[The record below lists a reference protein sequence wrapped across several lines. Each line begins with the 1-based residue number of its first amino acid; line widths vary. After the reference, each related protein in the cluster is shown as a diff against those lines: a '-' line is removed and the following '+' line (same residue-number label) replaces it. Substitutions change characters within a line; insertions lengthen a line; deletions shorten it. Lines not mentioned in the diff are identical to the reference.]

1 VWDNHFEE
9 KAMENNELYLS
20 IIRSLAEK
28 NEGEGEWFEFKMN
41 NADPM
46 MIGEDVSALSNMARI
61 RGMDKAYLIWGVEDR
76 THERLGSHF
85 DPWVSKKGNED
96 LIPWLRLELSP
107 TIQFA
112 FHFAEDG
119 DKRFVVLQIDAAQEL
134 PTRFAGNAYCRLES
148 YTKDIR
154 SQPQIERQLLLALML
169 RQGENDIAL
178 GGLSEEELFSYLDF
192 PAYYKAFGFIVP
204 VTREEMIKAFL
215 REGFIQRSS
224 GGDYAI
230 SNLGALTFASDLRRF
245 PNLGAR
251 LVRVG
256 ERKNGVA
263 TQIVNPKDF
272 VEGYA
277 ISFAKILE
285 YVLSLTKPEERVDET
300 GHTVVDALY
309 PPILVREALTNMMI
323 HQDISVSGESLM
335 VWVSEKSLSFSN
347 PGSLDVPV
355 DRIIDIAPK
364 ARNEKLAAFLRRL
377 GIGDSQGSGFDKIES
392 ALEEKRMPSAVI
404 YAVSD
409 SVRLEIEAK
418 TSYADYSEEERIR
431 SVYYCAC
438 LCHENRVTMDND
450 FLRKRFGLS
459 EKERPLISRLLG
471 RCVELGRIKLADPNV
486 GVRNRSYVPYWA

>member
-1 VWDNHFEE
+1 
-9 KAMENNELYLS
+9 MESNELYLS
-20 IIRSLAEK
+20 IVRSLANK

-41 NADPM
+41 NSDPA
-46 MIGEDVSALSNMARI
+46 MIGEDISALSNMARI
-61 RGMDKAYLIWGVEDR
+61 LGMDKAYLIWGVEDQS
-76 THERLGSHF
+76 HALLGSTF
-85 DPWVSKKGNED
+85 DPWKSKKGNED
-96 LIPWLRLELSP
+96 LIPWLRLEVSS
-107 TIQFA
+107 TIQFS
-112 FHFAEDG
+112 FHLAIEG
-119 DKRFVVLQIDAAQEL
+119 AKRFIVLQIDAAQEL
-134 PTRFAGNAYCRLES
+134 PTRFAGNAFCRLES

-169 RQGENDIAL
+169 RQGENDTAL

-204 VTREEMIKAFL
+204 ATREEMIKAFI
-215 REGFIQRSS
+215 REGFIKLSS

-230 SNLGALTFASDLRRF
+230 LNLGALTFASDLRRF
-245 PNLGAR
+245 PNLGSR

-256 ERKNGVA
+256 ERKNGVS
-263 TQIVNPKDF
+263 TQIANPKDF

-277 ISFAKILE
+277 ISFDKILD
-285 YVLSLTKPEERVDET
+285 YVLSLTKPEERVNKE
-300 GHTVVDALY
+300 GRTVVDTLY
-309 PPILVREALTNMMI
+309 PAILVREALTNMMI
-323 HQDISVSGESLM
+323 HQDISASGESLM
-335 VWVSEKSLSFSN
+335 VWISEKSLSFSN

-364 ARNEKLAAFLRRL
+364 AKNEKLAAFLRRL

-392 ALEEKRMPSAVI
+392 ALEEKKMPSAAI
-404 YAVSD
+404 YVVSA

-418 TSYADYSEEERIR
+418 MSYASYSEEERIR

-450 FLRKRFGLS
+450 FLRQRFGLD
-459 EKERPLISRLLG
+459 EKDRPLISRLLA

-486 GVRNRSYVPYWA
+486 GVRSRSYIPYWA